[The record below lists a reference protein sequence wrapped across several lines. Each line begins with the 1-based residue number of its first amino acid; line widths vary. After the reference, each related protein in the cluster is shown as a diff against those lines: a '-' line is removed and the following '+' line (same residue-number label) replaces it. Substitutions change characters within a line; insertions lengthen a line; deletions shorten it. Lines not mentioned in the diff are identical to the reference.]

1 MTNIDREYKE
11 TILSKYN
18 SLDKILEK
26 ADETGIWSKG
36 NLMEPTTIVTLT
48 NEILDN
54 ELDEIKESIFKNDK
68 SAYYL
73 SAEAIRLLMES
84 TEYVLEAINVYEVTE
99 DKIDNTKL
107 KLITLGDKEVNC
119 KLDTKAV
126 VTFSLNATLSIITS
140 NLILVLDALGYY
152 ESWIDWLK
160 HLDEVK
166 VVTNNKIDIIKE
178 LEETKENSSYK
189 ALKERIVSFTKDN
202 EEHINELI
210 RQWQEEL
217 IENMNKMK
225 H

>member
-1 MTNIDREYKE
+1 MYEKIKCMVLTSFSINNTTDLNCATTQDTLIHNMIYDYINQDSSIREIALHGWIGLYEEVTIKDDSAFYID
-11 TILSKYN
+11 
-18 SLDKILEK
+18 
-26 ADETGIWSKG
+26 A
-36 NLMEPTTIVTLT
+36 
-48 NEILDN
+48 
-54 ELDEIKESIFKNDK
+54 ESIYKIENTLNSK
-68 SAYYL
+68 
-73 SAEAIRLLMES
+73 
-84 TEYVLEAINVYEVTE
+84 INALHIYEVTE